1 MLLGFRNAAPSDHLH
16 GKAHPQAEDQRHPDT
31 EAIGEESRR
40 ALCFPIQL
48 SQCDD
53 LGGVLGAYSLAMAS
67 AKILSVFMVI
77 LSSYDPFFAAA
88 DMIIEDVKPKENDT
102 VCVSC

>member
-1 MLLGFRNAAPSDHLH
+1 M
-16 GKAHPQAEDQRHPDT
+16 
-31 EAIGEESRR
+31 
-40 ALCFPIQL
+40 
-48 SQCDD
+48 
-53 LGGVLGAYSLAMAS
+53 AMAS

-102 VCVSC
+102 VWDLC